1 MKETIENDEVNY
13 TGGDLDSISDMIAEV
28 TQVIEEARIAVEEKN
43 FVESRSKLR
52 RVDELLETSRNR
64 VRILEE
70 MKSEE

>member
-1 MKETIENDEVNY
+1 METAEKEVNTY

-52 RVDELLETSRNR
+52 RADELLEASRNR

>member
-1 MKETIENDEVNY
+1 METAEKEVNTY
-13 TGGDLDSISDMIAEV
+13 TGGDSDAISSMIAE
-28 TQVIEEARIAVEEKN
+28 TMEAIEEARIAVEEKN

-52 RVDELLETSRNR
+52 RADELLEASRNR